1 MLQTLQLFN
10 VYSYIGRQVKKKMK
24 KSCFCRLLVSYLPE
38 ARLCDQDN
46 KAHRTKTLGNNIH
59 LSLRKRDWKVK
70 LYSLHY
76 VK

>member
-1 MLQTLQLFN
+1 MFIVILADKLILKNEKKLFLETF
-10 VYSYIGRQVKKKMK
+10 
-24 KSCFCRLLVSYLPE
+24 CFVFPE

-70 LYSLHY
+70 LYSLR
-76 VK
+76 